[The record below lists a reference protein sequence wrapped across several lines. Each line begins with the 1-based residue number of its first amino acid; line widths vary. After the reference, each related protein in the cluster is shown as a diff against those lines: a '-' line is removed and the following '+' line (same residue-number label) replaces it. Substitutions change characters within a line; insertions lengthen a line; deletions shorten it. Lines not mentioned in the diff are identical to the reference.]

1 VIKNIL
7 FFKNKNSLDSLLFF
21 FFSLYPITFL
31 LGNFAINLFLLIFN
45 LILILGFLTKKY
57 HYNILNKHILY
68 LLLFLFSS
76 FLVNLVFSNNFLL
89 TLPRILKFILIIGSI
104 LSFKQLIDNIK
115 LSDINKL
122 YKTWSVIFLIVILDI
137 IFELIFK
144 FNLIGLKS
152 FMPGRIASF
161 SGNELNIGHFF
172 SAFCLIFISFIY
184 NNFKYISLNLV
195 LCIFLIAISF
205 LIGERSNFI
214 RTLLIISAFI
224 FLIYEMKI
232 KYKIISLSVLI
243 LFFVILLNINPNYK
257 LRYVDQFTKILT
269 KDGIKYYFDN
279 TVYGAHYNVANEIF
293 KDNKFFGA
301 GIKNFR
307 VESYSEKYANLD
319 HKQNDRRANTH
330 PHQIHYEFLS
340 ETGIF
345 GYISF
350 TIFIFFSIYLALK
363 NYIKTRNLY
372 QLSGMFYVIIS
383 LLPLLPSGSFFS
395 TFTSSLFWL
404 NYAIM
409 VGYINRSTKF

>member
-1 VIKNIL
+1 
-7 FFKNKNSLDSLLFF
+7 
-21 FFSLYPITFL
+21 
-31 LGNFAINLFLLIFN
+31 
-45 LILILGFLTKKY
+45 
-57 HYNILNKHILY
+57 
-68 LLLFLFSS
+68 
-76 FLVNLVFSNNFLL
+76 
-89 TLPRILKFILIIGSI
+89 
-104 LSFKQLIDNIK
+104 
-115 LSDINKL
+115 
-122 YKTWSVIFLIVILDI
+122 
-137 IFELIFK
+137 
-144 FNLIGLKS
+144 
-152 FMPGRIASF
+152 MPGRIASF